1 MSEQRDRISTTS
13 DTGNICCPFF
23 VAHGKTVV
31 ICEGLIDGTRMCCEF
46 KEPKSKTWHQENY
59 CEKNYKRCEM
69 YCSIQH
75 WKWPDDE

>member
-59 CEKNYKRCEM
+59 CEKNYTRCEI
-69 YCSIQH
+69 YCSIMH
-75 WKWPDDE
+75 WKWNEEE